1 MKVDFR
7 FKVTSKHLRYALI
20 GLACLLIGM
29 GALGILGYPV
39 PDKVASEISNGVI
52 FCALIVFLYN
62 RKIRTDEAKALAAE
76 KEKEKPADEPVAE
89 PAPEVLR

>member
-20 GLACLLIGM
+20 GLACVLIIMGLLGVF
-29 GALGILGYPV
+29 GYPV

-62 RKIRTDEAKALAAE
+62 QKIRSDDAKALAAA
-76 KEKEKPADEPVAE
+76 KEKEKPAEE
-89 PAPEVLR
+89 PAPEAGL